1 MASTHW
7 SPTAPSPRR
16 PDKLRRLQTLP
27 DVPRARGSLRTPRCV
42 SLGLCLLSA
51 SHPLGLLE
59 ESVLGKRGRPRF
71 VTVCLPYPS
80 WSVTPPPPKAAASF
94 RCLDVTVH
102 GTVTVYYVNSGP
114 ALHEQVFCRCS
125 GFLRDPSQVD
135 PRCGGGVRSGSS
147 VPLLSP
153 CDPTWPDR
161 WNVKTNVITQRRNTD
176 EAA

>member
-80 WSVTPPPPKAAASF
+80 WSVTPPAPEGSGLISLSRCHCAWDSDCVLRKQWSRPPRAGVLQVLGVSSRSF
-94 RCLDVTVH
+94 S
-102 GTVTVYYVNSGP
+102 SGP
-114 ALHEQVFCRCS
+114 PL
-125 GFLRDPSQVD
+125 
-135 PRCGGGVRSGSS
+135 GGGKVRELCPFT
-147 VPLLSP
+147 VPM
-153 CDPTWPDR
+153 
-161 WNVKTNVITQRRNTD
+161 
-176 EAA
+176 